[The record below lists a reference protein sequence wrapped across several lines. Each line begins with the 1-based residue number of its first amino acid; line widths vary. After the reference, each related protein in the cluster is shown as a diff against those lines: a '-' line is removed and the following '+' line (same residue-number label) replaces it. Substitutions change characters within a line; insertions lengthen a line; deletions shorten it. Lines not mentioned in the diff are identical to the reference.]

1 MTVTSAFR
9 SREVRVTLARR
20 VLLEEAVRT
29 EGRLGWVA
37 GRMEGGPVG
46 ASSDDVYR
54 HTSAGKENRAGQQL
68 LQGRGADRGVGS
80 SWRVLVL

>member
-46 ASSDDVYR
+46 ASSDHVYR
-54 HTSAGKENRAGQQL
+54 RTWVGKENRAVAAAPAGE
-68 LQGRGADRGVGS
+68 GS
-80 SWRVLVL
+80 